1 MSNITVVLRM
11 GRVLTTE
18 QALTASFVVRYRA
31 SAEHGLMPKSMLEG
45 LDALPNYSRWSK
57 AIHEQDAVMY
67 IFDGPSFA
75 SATAK
80 RIEKMKAEAK

>member
-1 MSNITVVLRM
+1 M
-11 GRVLTTE
+11 GRDLTTE

-31 SAEHGLMPKSMLEG
+31 SAEHGLMPESLLKG

-57 AIHEQDAVMY
+57 AIHEQDEVMY

-75 SATAK
+75 TATAK
-80 RIEKMKAEAK
+80 RIEQMKAQAK